1 MPNNY
6 ILSLGE
12 VIQDDISVCGG
23 KGASLGELI
32 NAGFPV
38 PSGFV
43 VTTEVFKKFRKQEFP
58 KDFKEQIYKA
68 FDELGAS
75 PVAVRSS
82 SVAEDSLKASWAG
95 QLETYLNINRDDL
108 IDRIRDCWN
117 SIHSERALA
126 YAAQQ
131 NVSEEELLVAVVV
144 QKMIDGKVSGVMF
157 TVNPVTKDENEVII
171 EAAPGPGEDIVQGKI
186 TPDNF
191 VVEKKS
197 LAIKSRDIRAESNL
211 QNTKIKKLAELGVRI
226 ENHYGFPQDIEWAQ
240 DDSGKIWILQS
251 RPITTL

>member
-1 MPNNY
+1 MQNNY

-12 VIQDDISVCGG
+12 VTQDDISVCGG

-58 KDFKEQIYKA
+58 EDFKKQIYNA
-68 FDELGAS
+68 FDGLGAS
-75 PVAVRSS
+75 SVAVRSS
-82 SVAEDSLKASWAG
+82 AVAEDSPKASWAG
-95 QLETYLNINRDDL
+95 QLETYLNIERDDL

-131 NVSEEELLVAVVV
+131 NVSEEQLLVAVVV
-144 QKMIDGKVSGVMF
+144 QKMVDSEIAGVIF
-157 TVNPVTKDENEVII
+157 TVNPVTKDPNEIMI
-171 EAAPGPGEDIVQGKI
+171 EAAPGLGEAIVQGEI

-191 VVEKKS
+191 VIEKGS
-197 LAIKSRDIRAESNL
+197 FSVKSRDINASSGLTDLRLKE
-211 QNTKIKKLAELGVRI
+211 LAEIGVRI